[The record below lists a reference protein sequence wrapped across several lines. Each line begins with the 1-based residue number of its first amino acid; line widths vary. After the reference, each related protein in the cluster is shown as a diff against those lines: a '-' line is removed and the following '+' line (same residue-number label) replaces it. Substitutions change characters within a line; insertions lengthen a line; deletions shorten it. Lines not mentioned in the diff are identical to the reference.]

1 MLIRRGA
8 ELRLLCR
15 KILGSFVDLQVAQP
29 VRARVELLRVC
40 LVLESS
46 AKRWV
51 PPWVL
56 PRPRP
61 RVEGV
66 PADLE
71 DAVADEELKGKA
83 KHVSSALGP
92 RMVSFMCKIRLDICK
107 HYKHIEHAMIRD
119 QDGGRGARPERRTYL
134 AC

>member
-1 MLIRRGA
+1 MLT
-8 ELRLLCR
+8 
-15 KILGSFVDLQVAQP
+15 SNVDLHVAQP

-56 PRPRP
+56 PRPR
-61 RVEGV
+61 VGA

-83 KHVSSALGP
+83 KHVSSALEPVG
-92 RMVSFMCKIRLDICK
+92 RLCTIV
-107 HYKHIEHAMIRD
+107 
-119 QDGGRGARPERRTYL
+119 
-134 AC
+134 